1 MFEELKKI
9 YADVI
14 GVDTADISLKNKV
27 SDLQLSSLGLIQ
39 LVCALED
46 TYEIEITNAELKSLK
61 TVQDIVCL
69 IEKKVIK

>member
-27 SDLQLSSLGLIQ
+27 SELKLSSLGLIQ

-61 TVQDIVCL
+61 TVQDIVRL